1 MDAGQL
7 RWFVMHIAERDSKIV
22 GEEDLKIKEDS
33 SGQSQS
39 QIHHPPEI
47 IPNKAVIESKS
58 SV

>member
-1 MDAGQL
+1 
-7 RWFVMHIAERDSKIV
+7 MHIAERDSKIV

-47 IPNKAVIESKS
+47 ISNEAVIESKS